1 VFALYS
7 TAAADVVAATA
18 ATVMT
23 SQQHYDVIVSMT
35 SFPRRTLHLC
45 LSGSGEIVFF
55 FKFRDASK
63 FSGDCCTAAC
73 HGVVISGVTGE
84 L

>member
-1 VFALYS
+1 VFALHS
-7 TAAADVVAATA
+7 TAAADVVVATA

-55 FKFRDASK
+55 SSFAMPVS
-63 FSGDCCTAAC
+63 SQVIAALL
-73 HGVVISGVTGE
+73 HVMVWLSAA
-84 L
+84 